1 MNLAQDE
8 PKAEVE
14 TILVVEDDP
23 DVRTVAVRMLSHL
36 GYEAIEAGDGP
47 TAIEEILS
55 PSRIDLL
62 FTDVVLAGGM
72 SGPEVAAEAKR
83 IRPAMRILFMSG
95 YPTETARSRW
105 QLGQD
110 ADILSKPFDKA
121 DLVQKL
127 REVFQ
132 KAA

>member
-1 MNLAQDE
+1 M
-8 PKAEVE
+8 
-14 TILVVEDDP
+14 
-23 DVRTVAVRMLSHL
+23 
-36 GYEAIEAGDGP
+36 
-47 TAIEEILS
+47 
-55 PSRIDLL
+55 

-121 DLVQKL
+121 DLAQKV